1 MQPLVHGSALEYWAN
16 RIKRILVL
24 SRHREGY
31 VTPSM
36 KLYWQKVMSTF
47 KGYMKSREVDE
58 VVIGPPLR
66 ELSSNAQLI
75 LNTKAASTWAIRQ
88 NLGFVEWRA
97 DLNGWVVNGGDVPVE
112 WSEKKVIVKAPESN
126 LAIGALK
133 RPRGK
138 SPSSEDKPKKVRRRK
153 ASVEKSKVGSL
164 KPLVVAQ
171 SNSGAA
177 QVTKFGAPTD
187 ALAGSLP
194 PAKHYRRKASASRIQ
209 IFEISEEVFFQS
221 PYLLTVFLFCFS
233 FSFLLCLHS
242 LALTVCFVTTTVW

>member
-1 MQPLVHGSALEYWAN
+1 
-16 RIKRILVL
+16 
-24 SRHREGY
+24 
-31 VTPSM
+31 
-36 KLYWQKVMSTF
+36 MSTF
-47 KGYMKSREVDE
+47 EGYMKSQEVDE
-58 VVIGPPLR
+58 VVVGPPLR

-153 ASVEKSKVGSL
+153 ASVKSL
-164 KPLVVAQ
+164 RL
-171 SNSGAA
+171 AA
-177 QVTKFGAPTD
+177 
-187 ALAGSLP
+187 S
-194 PAKHYRRKASASRIQ
+194 
-209 IFEISEEVFFQS
+209 S
-221 PYLLTVFLFCFS
+221 P
-233 FSFLLCLHS
+233 
-242 LALTVCFVTTTVW
+242 